1 MRTSGSASRSAS
13 GASGRSPGALVERR
27 VCTPELAFPDAG
39 SSTADVL
46 RRLEGAIKQMP
57 GVAASPTLGTLRN
70 FVTRCQLRR
79 VPDTTSKE
87 PARRPHNDRRR
98 GHHRRHPRARETPVH
113 ERAVRSTITTVP
125 NPDHAHH
132 AHHALPTRP
141 EGQTGFKLLG
151 DMGDIADD
159 INEVFSLQSSVYKA
173 IGEPHTSS
181 ASNPAGS
188 RAPDT
193 PQRPMP

>member
-1 MRTSGSASRSAS
+1 MFLIQHRK
-13 GASGRSPGALVERR
+13 SPPDVPTTTGVEGI
-27 VCTPELAFPDAG
+27 TDA
-39 SSTADVL
+39 
-46 RRLEGAIKQMP
+46 
-57 GVAASPTLGTLRN
+57 
-70 FVTRCQLRR
+70 TR
-79 VPDTTSKE
+79 E
-87 PARRPHNDRRR
+87 HARRPYTKEQSDPQSRRFQ
-98 GHHRRHPRARETPVH
+98 TQ
-113 ERAVRSTITTVP
+113 TTRT
-125 NPDHAHH
+125 